1 MESSKRFNIYRI
13 IKEGLFIHEE
23 QIIKSLKITPDV
35 PSTKGVHWT
44 LSGIEERELQ
54 SDSNEALNIIFGE
67 LIQYREKD
75 QFERLDRKVKQIKS
89 YFVDDNIITRRM
101 FLYIPKYSGII
112 LEQVPSRDEV
122 ASRNYLVKLI
132 NKGLQL
138 LLIPG
143 NCTIETISDL
153 RKISAKIKELNEITF
168 IQASITPSNPIYNPI
183 WHKLDES
190 LRSRNAERLTISERA
205 RMSSNEGLKT
215 KIKECL
221 DEGENLNYSSDRSYS
236 ILDAGFMMALDGYGQ
251 ATIKGRALG
260 SAKIKT
266 IKTADTQEHFESDA
280 NASRGKLA
288 KLSISKFNKL
298 AKERKWRKN

>member
-54 SDSNEALNIIFGE
+54 SDSNETLNIIFGE

-153 RKISAKIKELNEITF
+153 RKN
-168 IQASITPSNPIYNPI
+168 
-183 WHKLDES
+183 
-190 LRSRNAERLTISERA
+190 
-205 RMSSNEGLKT
+205 
-215 KIKECL
+215 
-221 DEGENLNYSSDRSYS
+221 
-236 ILDAGFMMALDGYGQ
+236 
-251 ATIKGRALG
+251 
-260 SAKIKT
+260 
-266 IKTADTQEHFESDA
+266 
-280 NASRGKLA
+280 
-288 KLSISKFNKL
+288 
-298 AKERKWRKN
+298 